1 MNPLF
6 KHWRF
11 LLVGFFLAI
20 SIGSLLF
27 IGVTFGIDFKGGT
40 LYQIE
45 LQKEVTPTEIA
56 RIANIIQ
63 QRIDPGKLRGD
74 ILSPVGGKYIMIQ
87 TAETNPTELEK
98 IESRIRQQGKFE
110 ATLNGELL
118 FTGDEIK
125 RISRKDGYGV
135 AKNGN
140 VYGWN
145 LPFVLNDEAAKRFA
159 QMTFHE
165 CTAISF
171 SPQGKPIYDCE
182 RTMFFLDRPNALI
195 VLTEEQYDFDEQ
207 ELLLGNTF
215 LNIPQGTSIDEVI
228 EDSRNAII
236 IYENGMDFNS
246 IYLSEVLKSTDQ
258 AIVSPDLSEKAIND
272 LNAAGFVVTKTKSA
286 EGSPWLWDILN
297 AKQIIRLSEG
307 ITNEDVADPSQ
318 AKIFTQLNISGSRES
333 AEVAFQDLEELAILL
348 ESGSLPTPVKSISKE
363 TISPT
368 LGTSFVSNII
378 MMGIIALI
386 LVASIIIIRYKT
398 PLLAVPIIIT
408 LISETIMM
416 LGILALLKQPLDL
429 AAFAGIIAAIGTS
442 VDSEIVIVDE
452 MIGKA
457 RKEHLS
463 LLQKI
468 KEGLFIITTSALTML
483 AVMMP
488 IILLSPNMPGISNL
502 YGFAFVAILGS
513 LIGVLITRPAFTKVI
528 EMISD
533 KVEKD
538 KAKTV

>member
-1 MNPLF
+1 
-6 KHWRF
+6 
-11 LLVGFFLAI
+11 
-20 SIGSLLF
+20 
-27 IGVTFGIDFKGGT
+27 
-40 LYQIE
+40 
-45 LQKEVTPTEIA
+45 
-56 RIANIIQ
+56 
-63 QRIDPGKLRGD
+63 
-74 ILSPVGGKYIMIQ
+74 
-87 TAETNPTELEK
+87 
-98 IESRIRQQGKFE
+98 
-110 ATLNGELL
+110 
-118 FTGDEIK
+118 
-125 RISRKDGYGV
+125 
-135 AKNGN
+135 
-140 VYGWN
+140 
-145 LPFVLNDEAAKRFA
+145 
-159 QMTFHE
+159 
-165 CTAISF
+165 
-171 SPQGKPIYDCE
+171 
-182 RTMFFLDRPNALI
+182 
-195 VLTEEQYDFDEQ
+195 
-207 ELLLGNTF
+207 
-215 LNIPQGTSIDEVI
+215 
-228 EDSRNAII
+228 
-236 IYENGMDFNS
+236 MDFNS

-533 KVEKD
+533 KVEKT
-538 KAKTV
+538 KQKLFEIITK